1 MDPSRPTLGLPHG
14 SDAPRVKEAKELVAT
29 ALGRTDHTVVPW
41 AMRLTEDRDVWLN
54 SRKQR
59 HS

>member
-1 MDPSRPTLGLPHG
+1 MRDTLKLQG
-14 SDAPRVKEAKELVAT
+14 DAPRVKEAKELVT
-29 ALGRTDHTVVPW
+29 AALRETDHTVVPW
-41 AMRLTEDRDVWLN
+41 AMRITEDRDVWLN